1 MTCCAAAELLKR
13 RYLAAKRLHTRAE
26 SQIRM
31 DDEIADARTP
41 RSRGEFS
48 GGASVKFANGIG
60 AWSGLSL
67 QKASSYH
74 QASAQVGVSYSW

>member
-1 MTCCAAAELLKR
+1 
-13 RYLAAKRLHTRAE
+13 
-26 SQIRM
+26 M